1 MTQRYYIV
9 IADGTASRDIMALVN
24 SSGVNVTNSLPKR
37 PNAFI
42 AECTEDELSALSASP
57 IVRKIEPMNV
67 SDMCAEEEQAIVSKS
82 VSYIRRQPIGSP
94 PRAGLYNEDVFLSTQ
109 SGYDYNTT
117 DGLPP
122 LGNWGLLRHTVT
134 DNNQVANLGRSDT
147 YTAPA
152 YNGTSLDGSG
162 VDIILNIGSIL
173 DIQDPE
179 FQTNGTTRIQ
189 QFQWRSLPLR
199 YAEDTNDGNSAGD
212 LILDGQ
218 GQTQYNISVPTIKY
232 TDTVTQT
239 FNFDNSDVDH
249 VQDTIE
255 ITKNAGHTLSVNDI
269 LVYYNLGDNEDLGT
283 LESGQAYYVKSV
295 TAFNGGANYRIELK
309 SSQYSTGTK
318 DLGNSAPP
326 TGSHRFVELANASDR
341 VQVAESSTH
350 PDGVTDHAE
359 GVAYIACSNTYGWAT
374 GAQIYIWPRNQV
386 GGFASIYEE
395 GWDSFRLFHQNKIAN
410 GNTRPTIVIDSVA
423 ARFDPTSK
431 YDPVS
436 TGLYF
441 RNNFYNIVAPG
452 GSSEVAI
459 QGFNQLQQS
468 GTASGVMYGNTYSS
482 HYSGSYNFNGAYDG
496 SSLSSDD
503 LDEIATKLNNG
514 VTESSLYESRMK
526 PLEDMISAGVHHVSA
541 AGNYNTNTALPGG
554 IDYNNGQWSNYA
566 YDMDN
571 LGDFF
576 PFMRRNY
583 YCAGDTITCAS
594 LASFF
599 TSDRFDGKETM
610 SDFSCRGESVDTC
623 AAGESIYANM
633 FSNGY
638 YAMSGTSFASP
649 NIAGMACLVLQL
661 HPTTTPRQLR
671 RFFRFYAVGEEKL
684 YETGIEPVVGSK
696 FGDPS
701 FFNDLFGNRGYSGN
715 IAFLDPDA
723 SNWQNPTQLSN
734 DPITSTM
741 ATVDNKLNFTIA
753 EINSKL
759 GSV

>member
-1 MTQRYYIV
+1 MTKKYYIV
-9 IADGTASRDIMALVN
+9 IADGTASRDVMALVN

-42 AECTEDELSALSASP
+42 VECTDDELTVLSASS
-57 IVRKIEPMNV
+57 IVRTIEAMDV
-67 SDMCAEEEQAIVSKS
+67 SDMCTEEEQAIVSKS
-82 VSYIRRQPIGSP
+82 VSYIRRQSLGSP
-94 PRAGLYNEDVFLSTQ
+94 SRAGLYNEDVYLSTQ

-199 YAEDTNDGNSAGD
+199 YPEDTNDGNSAGD

-232 TDTVTQT
+232 TDIVTQT

-249 VQDTIE
+249 VQNTIE
-255 ITKNAGHTLSVNDI
+255 ITKNAGHSLDINDI

-283 LESGQAYYVKSV
+283 LESGKAYYVESV
-295 TAFNGGANYRIELK
+295 TAFNGGANYRIKLK
-309 SSQYSTGTK
+309 NSLHYTSTK
-318 DLGNSAPP
+318 NLGNSAPP
-326 TGSHRFVELANASDR
+326 TGSHRFIEISNTSDR
-341 VQVAESSTH
+341 VQVAESGTH
-350 PDGVTDHAE
+350 PEGVTDHAE

-374 GAQIYIWPRNQV
+374 GAQIYIWPRSQV

-423 ARFDPTSK
+423 ARLDPTSK
-431 YDPVS
+431 YDAVS

-468 GTASGVMYGNTYSS
+468 GTASGVMYGNTYTS
-482 HYSGSYNFNGAYDG
+482 HFSGKYDFGGVYDG

-541 AGNYNTNTALPGG
+541 AGNYNTSTALPGG
-554 IDYNNGQWSNYA
+554 IDYNNGQWSNYS

-623 AAGESIYANM
+623 AAGENIYANM

-684 YETGIEPVVGSK
+684 YETGIEPTVGSK
-696 FGDPS
+696 FGDSP

-734 DPITSTM
+734 DDITSTM
-741 ATVDNKLNFTIA
+741 ATVDNKLNFSIA